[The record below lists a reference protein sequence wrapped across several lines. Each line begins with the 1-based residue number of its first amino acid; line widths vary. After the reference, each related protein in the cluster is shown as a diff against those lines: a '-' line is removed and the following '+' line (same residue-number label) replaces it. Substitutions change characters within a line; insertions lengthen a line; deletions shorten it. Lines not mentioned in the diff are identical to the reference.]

1 MRSRVCHARYGLV
14 TGTLRRASGPLAG
27 FLVVFFVLLFGTH
40 AKYARTGVMAWRN
53 AAHMNMMGMVWCRL
67 RAGTH
72 VGVRHAVAQF
82 PQSNHFSTDP
92 TAVTGASTHAHVCPP
107 PRVASCMLLC
117 GMMADADAVLCASHR
132 WATLISTI
140 WWRPNG

>member
-1 MRSRVCHARYGLV
+1 M

-53 AAHMNMMGMVWCRL
+53 ADMNMMGMVWCRL